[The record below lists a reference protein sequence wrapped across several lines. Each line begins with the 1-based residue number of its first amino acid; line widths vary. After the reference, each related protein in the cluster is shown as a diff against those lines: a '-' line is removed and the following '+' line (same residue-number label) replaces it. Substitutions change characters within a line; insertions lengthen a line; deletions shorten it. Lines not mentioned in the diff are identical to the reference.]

1 MLLGYRSERRWLRA
15 VNTRLGHL
23 FPYVCGQAAYNRRL
37 RRAAPLVATISQA
50 LAVACP
56 SWCDQWRLLDAT
68 SVPCGTSRQTV
79 KRSELAGWAGY
90 GYDPSHSR
98 WYWGFK
104 LYVLCAPD
112 PMPITWCLATPK
124 LGEREVAQALGEDAA
139 RQQALAVGTIILADK
154 GLAGRAFHQHIGALG
169 AYLVRPDRT
178 DEPYRFGSLGGMR
191 QWIESI
197 ISTLKEQLGLEQH
210 RGRTLG
216 GVFVRVAQRVLA
228 LAAAVWLNW
237 QLDVADKR
245 SLLAYDH

>member
-1 MLLGYRSERRWLRA
+1 
-15 VNTRLGHL
+15 
-23 FPYVCGQAAYNRRL
+23 
-37 RRAAPLVATISQA
+37 
-50 LAVACP
+50 LARVSP
-56 SWCDQWRLLDAT
+56 SWWDRFRLLDAT
-68 SVPCGTSRQTV
+68 PLPGGASRETV
-79 KRSELAGWAGY
+79 KGSALWPHAAY
-90 GYDPSHSR
+90 GDDRSHSR

-139 RQQALAVGTIILADK
+139 RQQALAAGTIILADK